1 VAVEDVLAR
10 ARVLADLGRN
20 AEAEPL
26 LAQALAQEPDNEDG
40 LALFSRVLVAGH
52 RFREAEAVD
61 ERLLRAHPESLR
73 GLTSMTR
80 VKCLLGR
87 KPEGV
92 PFARRAVE
100 LYPDQVTA
108 LTTLADVLQQV
119 THGSA
124 EALELLRRARE
135 IDPDWAFAYRLTAEI
150 HLDLAQYAE
159 AETWLLRALAI
170 KPQEPFAVLSLGL
183 ARAGLGRFGES
194 RDQVAAALQLRA
206 TPGMIGQVVE
216 YIEVRAIPGHLAE
229 LYRMA
234 LAALGRPDVS
244 RPGAAGNDPE
254 LLAAQGKLAWRM
266 YSRDA
271 DAAGHRKAR
280 ELAAAV
286 LAVDP
291 GNADARYVRARE
303 LCDEDRCAEALPVA
317 EQLQAEGYQDAHMAL
332 IAAYSGTANYA
343 AMLPLIREQLAVNPD
358 SVLYLW
364 AEAHALRN
372 LKRYDEAL
380 AAAQRAAKLSPS
392 APEVQLQLGLAARE
406 AGDLILGER
415 ALRAAMAD
423 APGEGYPAAELAL
436 LLVSSGRWPE
446 AEAVLALLSLDLP
459 DVSRLL
465 HPCLLIAARI
475 MTEQFV
481 SMVGTLEEIL
491 EEEGEPSPDF
501 LAEGAHWLDLLV
513 RMLTLGV
520 TGHPE
525 TARKAL
531 RALPEAVDFLR
542 QVPAAPGS
550 EFAGAVQRLGAL
562 LESHG
567 LMTPDLRGA

>member
-1 VAVEDVLAR
+1 M
-10 ARVLADLGRN
+10 LADLGRDD
-20 AEAEPL
+20 EAGPL
-26 LAQALAQEPDNEDG
+26 LAQALAQDPDNEDG
-40 LALFSRVLVAGH
+40 LALLSRVLVAGR
-52 RFREAEAVD
+52 RFAEAEAVD
-61 ERLLRAHPESLR
+61 ERLLRAHPDSLR
-73 GLTSMTR
+73 GLTSMAR

-100 LYPDQVTA
+100 LYPGQVTA

-135 IDPDWAFAYRLTAEI
+135 IDPDYAFAYQLSGDI

-170 KPQEPFAVLSLGL
+170 TPQEPWAVLHLGL
-183 ARAGLGRFGES
+183 ARAGLGRFDES
-194 RDQVAAALQLRA
+194 RDQVAAALRLRA
-206 TPGMIGQVVE
+206 APGMIRQVVE
-216 YIEVRAIPGHLAE
+216 YIEVRAIPAHLAE
-229 LYRMA
+229 IYRMA

-244 RPGAAGNDPE
+244 RPGTAGSDPE

-266 YSRDA
+266 YSRDS
-271 DAAGHRKAR
+271 DAAGRRTAG

-286 LAVDP
+286 LAADP
-291 GNADARYVRARE
+291 GNPDARYVRARV
-303 LCDEDRCAEALPVA
+303 LCDEDRHAEALPAA
-317 EQLQAEGYQDAHMAL
+317 EQLRAEGYPDAHMAL
-332 IAAYSGTANYA
+332 IAAYAGTANYA
-343 AMLPLIREQLAVNPD
+343 GMLPLIGQQLAVNPD

-364 AEAHALRN
+364 AQAHALRN

-380 AAAQRAAKLSPS
+380 AAAQRAAELSPS

-406 AGDLILGER
+406 AGDLVLGER
-415 ALRAAMAD
+415 ALRAAVAD

-436 LLVSSGRWPE
+436 LLVSAGRWPE
-446 AEAVLALLSLDLP
+446 AEAFLGPLSLDLP
-459 DVSRLL
+459 DASRLL
-465 HPCLLIAARI
+465 HPCLRIAARI
-475 MTEQFV
+475 MSGHFA
-481 SMVGTLEEIL
+481 SMSETL
-491 EEEGEPSPDF
+491 EEGEPSPEY
-501 LAEGAHWLDLLV
+501 LAECAHWLDLLV

-525 TARKAL
+525 TARTAL
-531 RALPEAVDFLR
+531 RSLPQAADFLR

-550 EFAGAVQRLGAL
+550 EFAAAVRGLGAL
-562 LESHG
+562 LDRHG
-567 LMTPDLRGA
+567 LTAPDQGGA